1 MRRSNFLRSRGKVQM
16 GILALAF
23 LVFLFPSGVPAQYSE
38 QEDARP
44 QLVRDDFFG
53 DFQEFRDPVAVQ
65 HYVIEAELFPET
77 HQIQARAQIRFQALE
92 DVYSLEFELNNNLF
106 PTNIENEQGDALSA
120 QRGADN
126 LTLSVSLGQVLPK
139 DQTATITFEYE
150 GVFENADYS
159 PAEGVRLAYVGEE
172 GSYLL
177 YPARWFPLIGY
188 PTSRYTAEIGITVP
202 SGFNVVFG
210 GKSQPPAWNED
221 KLRFSFSYQQPQL
234 AGSLAVV
241 PLQPEVV
248 NAEGLTM
255 NVYFSGKNY
264 GMARTY
270 GEETARMMNFFS
282 GRFGLPPQ
290 ADLSIVE
297 IDDRSLGGYS
307 APGVVFLASR
317 AIGSDVNYRL
327 LAHEISQQWWRA
339 LVSPATQADL
349 WLDHGMATYS
359 EALYLEHLGGEAALE
374 ERMREMSVEAL
385 THDTVPISAAGSLTD
400 FSPQFKSIVH
410 DKSGV
415 VLHMLRWV
423 IGDEAFFQALRQF
436 SDRFAFRSAT
446 TEDFRMEVERAS
458 SQDIRPFFL
467 QWIESTGA
475 SNFEAEYVVYR
486 VPDGFKVVGK
496 IEQDMDTFSMPV
508 ELEVETDGDPVTERV
523 QVMGRSSEFSIE
535 TFGKPRR
542 VLVDPN
548 NRVLKYNDSVRLRVA
563 IARGEM
569 AVEQR
574 DYSGALEEY
583 QQALDISRIS
593 SLAHY
598 RVGEVF
604 FLLRNYQSA
613 ANAFREALNGDL
625 EPLWT
630 EVWSHIYLGQ
640 IFDVTGQRDRA
651 VNEYQQAVRTKD
663 DTQGAQAVA
672 NEYLQQ
678 PYQRG
683 GRETSS
689 PG

>member
-1 MRRSNFLRSRGKVQM
+1 MKQGALRLPPGKAILKM
-16 GILALAF
+16 LALAL
-23 LVFLFPSGVPAQYSE
+23 LVSLFSTGVPAQYSE

-44 QLVRDDFFG
+44 QLVADDYLP
-53 DFQEFRDPVAVQ
+53 DYQEFQEPVTVQ
-65 HYVIEAELFPET
+65 HYVIEAELSPET
-77 HQIQARAQIRFQALE
+77 HQIQAKAQIRLQAME
-92 DVYSLEFELNNNLF
+92 DVYSLSFELNNNLY

-120 QRGADN
+120 QRSSDN
-126 LTLSVSLGQVLPK
+126 LTLIVSLRQPLSK

-159 PAEGVRLAYVGEE
+159 PAEGIRLAYVGEE

-177 YPARWFPLIGY
+177 YPARWFPVIGY
-188 PTSRYTAEIGITVP
+188 STNRYTAELHITVP
-202 SGFNVVFG
+202 AGFNVVAG
-210 GKSQPPAWNED
+210 GKSQPPTWNED
-221 KLRFSFSYQQPQL
+221 KLLFSFSYEQPQL

-241 PLQPEVV
+241 PVQPEVV

-255 NVYFSGKNY
+255 QVYFSGENY

-270 GEETARMMNFFS
+270 GEEAARMMSFFTA
-282 GRFGLPPQ
+282 RFGLPPQ
-290 ADLSIVE
+290 ADLAIVE

-317 AIGSDVNYRL
+317 AIGYDVNYRL

-339 LVSPATQADL
+339 LVSPASLADL
-349 WLDHGMATYS
+349 WLDHGLATYS

-374 ERMREMSVEAL
+374 ERMREMSIEAL
-385 THDTVPISAAGSLTD
+385 THDTVPIQAAGRLTD
-400 FSPQFKSIVH
+400 FSTQFKSIVH

-423 IGDEAFFQALRQF
+423 IGDDAFFQALQQYA
-436 SDRFAFRSAT
+436 DRFAFQPAT
-446 TEDFRMEVERAS
+446 TEDFRLEVERAS
-458 SQDIRPFFL
+458 SQDLRGFFI

-475 SNFEAEYVVYR
+475 SSFEAEYVVYR
-486 VPDGFKVVGK
+486 VPEGFKVVGR

-508 ELEVETDGDPVTERV
+508 ELEVETDGDPVNERV
-523 QVMGRSSEFSIE
+523 QVTGRASEFSIA

-542 VLVDPN
+542 VIVDPN
-548 NRVLKYNDSVRLRVA
+548 NRVLKYNDTIRLRVA
-563 IARGEM
+563 IARGEL

-574 DYSGALEEY
+574 DYSGALEDY

-663 DTQGAQAVA
+663 DTQGAQEVA

-678 PYQRG
+678 PYERG
-683 GRETSS
+683 GREADDY
-689 PG
+689 

>member
-126 LTLSVSLGQVLPK
+126 LTLTVSLGQVLPK

-202 SGFNVVFG
+202 SGFNAVFG

-221 KLRFSFSYQQPQL
+221 KLRFSFSYQQPQF

-270 GEETARMMNFFS
+270 GEEAARMMNFFS

-339 LVSPATQADL
+339 LVSPATLADL
-349 WLDHGMATYS
+349 WLDHGLATYS
-359 EALYLEHLGGEAALE
+359 EALYLEHLGEEAALE